1 MGRQGELLAPKEIKT
16 PGNPGMRSGIVA
28 LPSPSGSTLVAWKKE
43 NRLGW
48 QLYDEKGEPAG
59 EPGSAKSEGKGVAA
73 VVDQSGNFI
82 LIR

>member
-1 MGRQGELLAPKEIKT
+1 MRTGIARLDRPRAGARSWPGRRT
-16 PGNPGMRSGIVA
+16 
-28 LPSPSGSTLVAWKKE
+28 

-48 QLYDEKGEPAG
+48 QLYDEKGRPAG

-73 VVDQSGNFI
+73 IVDKSGNFI